1 MLHRK
6 LATIYDGWL
15 FFVFE
20 VPGFNLVQA
29 DSDGDSGKTREGRI
43 CVHDLWCCNNV
54 RSVIKCGVRP
64 LIFQE
69 NLNLFC
75 CAIYTRT
82 QTGNASR
89 VALNQRPPLDFCY
102 LASNS
107 LFRATTKI
115 ISWTSVPPTLMWP
128 VAACHNSNPDH
139 QKTSI
144 YLSVMRLKGAH
155 LEETQGPSAP
165 EVAAEQNSKKTH
177 ACESCTVQPVW
188 LSVQL
193 LCFK

>member
-89 VALNQRPPLDFCY
+89 VALNQRPPLDFVTWPRTVCSEQQQKLY
-102 LASNS
+102 PGQV
-107 LFRATTKI
+107 FRLHWCDLWLPATIPTLTTKKH
-115 ISWTSVPPTLMWP
+115 PF
-128 VAACHNSNPDH
+128 
-139 QKTSI
+139 I
-144 YLSVMRLKGAH
+144 YLLWDSKGLVSRRHKDRLHPK
-155 LEETQGPSAP
+155 
-165 EVAAEQNSKKTH
+165 
-177 ACESCTVQPVW
+177 
-188 LSVQL
+188 
-193 LCFK
+193 